1 MLINTS
7 GRQNHKIND
16 QFSVIKVTKGQ
27 TCDSAISKIHVM
39 RHTTCEV
46 SWFYEKKHTIFALA
60 ILTNEI
66 LPLYSYILSTCVCV

>member
-39 RHTTCEV
+39 RHSTCEV
-46 SWFYEKKHTIFALA
+46 SWFYEKKAHNLCVGYINKRN
-60 ILTNEI
+60 LT
-66 LPLYSYILSTCVCV
+66 TV